1 MMTKEQFLRHIG
13 LTEEELMH
21 TSIPVSYREE
31 GNPMFVF
38 REKYSLDGVDSLPDD
53 LVIGGSS
60 EIDMKDR
67 ITRPVAALVK
77 CLSDNGYIH

>member
-31 GNPMFVF
+31 GDPMFVF
-38 REKYSLDGVDSLPDD
+38 GRNTHWMGWIVCLMIWSL
-53 LVIGGSS
+53 
-60 EIDMKDR
+60 EE
-67 ITRPVAALVK
+67 VARLT
-77 CLSDNGYIH
+77 